1 MAVTG
6 VWTRVCVR
14 QCVWNH
20 ENGAFSTLMAP
31 SLSQIRKTCSRV
43 FFEQDIKRK
52 ITKRSRAH
60 YHHCFKWI
68 NDCVQGIHLL
78 GAVLKLFSCYVS
90 SALNTVYVKH
100 SGPLRWSSR
109 SISII
114 TPPTPTPHLGC
125 NQILLTHTLTQDR
138 RYRARFSYKFPMREH
153 QTPPVVWQSSLL
165 FPHPLLCPNA
175 PTLFSPY
182 LLSASPLQD

>member
-6 VWTRVCVR
+6 VWTPVCVR

-31 SLSQIRKTCSRV
+31 SLSQIRKTRSRA

-52 ITKRSRAH
+52 ISKRSRAH

-114 TPPTPTPHLGC
+114 THLPPTPHLGC
-125 NQILLTHTLTQDR
+125 NQILLTHTHTHSLRTDATGPDLATSFPWGNTR
-138 RYRARFSYKFPMREH
+138 RH
-153 QTPPVVWQSSLL
+153 QLSGNPL
-165 FPHPLLCPNA
+165 FCFLI
-175 PTLFSPY
+175 LFSVQM
-182 LLSASPLQD
+182 LLL